1 MATPQ
6 SSIFKKKQTYIIA
19 AIVLFLI
26 AIATFFFYRKI
37 KPADYSQQYVKYI
50 ESYTSGTISKKSTI
64 IVHLAAQVTTMNDV
78 GKPDDRD
85 LFDFSPSIKGKTYW
99 LDAQTVEFRPDE
111 PLESGESYKASFA
124 LNKIT
129 ETEKDLTE
137 FEFEFRVISSVAS
150 VIQNGLVSQ
159 NNTSLDF
166 MKLTGVVTTSDQEDP
181 KEIEKILS
189 LDYGQKLKIKW
200 QHDIEKNTYSFYIDS
215 IKKFKEAAVLKLN
228 WSGKVINADDKGSF
242 DIEVPALG
250 SYRILAIKAVQ
261 DQEDYALIQLSEPI
275 NVSQDLTGLIT
286 LNSLSDLRFT
296 IDRSQIKVYSTQNL
310 EGNYTVNVDAGIENI
325 QG

>member
-1 MATPQ
+1 MANIQ
-6 SSIFKKKQTYIIA
+6 SALSKNKQAYIIA
-19 AIVLFLI
+19 IIVLVLI
-26 AIATFFFYRKI
+26 AIATFFFYHKA

-64 IVHLAAQVTTMNDV
+64 IVHLAGQVTTMNDV

-99 LDAQTVEFRPDE
+99 LDAQTVEFRPDQ
-111 PLESGESYKASFA
+111 PLESGESYKATFA

-129 ETEKDLTE
+129 ETEKDLGE
-137 FEFEFRVISSVAS
+137 FEFDFRVISPGVSI
-150 VIQNGLVSQ
+150 IQNGLVSQ

-181 KEIEKILS
+181 KAIEKILNI
-189 LDYGQKLKIKW
+189 DYGQNLRVKW
-200 QHDIEKNTYSFYIDS
+200 QHDVEKNTYAFSIDS
-215 IKKFKEAAVLKLN
+215 IKKFKESAVLKIS
-228 WSGKVINADDKGSF
+228 WSGKVIDADDDGSF
-242 DIEVPALG
+242 DIKVPASG
-250 SYRILAIKAVQ
+250 SYTVLAIKPVQ
-261 DQEDYALIQLSEPI
+261 DLEDYALIQLSEPI

-286 LNSLSDLRFT
+286 LNNLSDLRFT

-310 EGNYTVNVDAGIENI
+310 EGNYREYTR
-325 QG
+325 QKT